1 MKKLL
6 LFILC
11 LCILILQGCQ
21 KESERPNVI
30 IIFTDDHGFADLSI
44 QGQVSDIKTPHI
56 DRLASE
62 GVLAKSGYITAPQC
76 SPSRAGLLSGKYQ
89 ERFGLDNN
97 QTIPFPLEEKM
108 IALRMKEAG
117 YVTGMAGKWHLEPNR
132 VQYRWLKKNIG
143 VKEQYTDK
151 DISFEKK
158 IPYMASEKGFDYCF
172 QGAMNRYWANYDLQ
186 GNEFEPKMINVEGYR
201 LDIQTDAAL
210 TFIKKNHDKTFFF
223 YLSYYAPHVP
233 LEATEKYLSRFPEDM
248 PERRRMCLAM
258 MSAVDDGV
266 GKIKEILK
274 KYGIAD
280 NTIIF
285 FAGDN
290 GAPLSGDSLNTDF
303 KSVPVNAKGAWDGS
317 LNTPFLGE
325 KGMLAEGGIR
335 TPFVIN
341 WPKGLPKGKVYDRP
355 ISSLDFA
362 ATSMALA
369 GIDIP
374 RELDGVNIVPYLRGD
389 IKSDPHE
396 ALYWRFW
403 DQAAIR
409 KGDWKYLKCKNREYL
424 FNVATDLHENKDLTS
439 ENPEMVNE
447 MKKMLESWCSELK
460 YPGLEAPT
468 QRSALPWIEYY
479 LEEEAN
485 N

>member
-1 MKKLL
+1 MKDKINKLTLVLTL
-6 LFILC
+6 LTSMAFAN
-11 LCILILQGCQ
+11 
-21 KESERPNVI
+21 EPPNI
-30 IIFTDDHGFADLSI
+30 IVIFTDDHGFADLSI

-56 DRLASE
+56 DQLAKE
-62 GVLAKSGYITAPQC
+62 GVLATAGYITAPQC
-76 SPSRAGLLSGKYQ
+76 TPSRAGLLSGRYQ

-97 QTIPFPLEEKM
+97 QTIPFPLDEKM

-132 VQYRWLKKNIG
+132 VQYRWLKEHIG
-143 VKEQYTDK
+143 EKEKYTDSDVPFK
-151 DISFEKK
+151 NK

-172 QGAMNRYWANYDLQ
+172 QGAMNNYWANYDLE
-186 GNEFEPKMINVEGYR
+186 GNEFEPKMMKVDGYR

-210 TFIKKNHDKTFFF
+210 TFIRKNHDKPFFF
-223 YLSYYAPHVP
+223 FLPYYGPHVP
-233 LEATEKYLSRFPEDM
+233 LQATEKYLSRFPEDM

-258 MSAVDDGV
+258 MSAIDDGV
-266 GKIKEILK
+266 GKIKETLK
-274 KYGIAD
+274 KYGIDD

-290 GAPLSGDSLNTDF
+290 GAPLAGDNLNSNF
-303 KSVPVNAKGAWDGS
+303 KSIPVEVPGSWDGS

-325 KGMLAEGGIR
+325 KGMLSEGGIR

-341 WPKGLPKGKVYDRP
+341 WPKGLPQGKVYDRP

-362 ATSMALA
+362 ATSLALA
-369 GIDIP
+369 GMDIP
-374 RELDGVNIVPYLRGD
+374 QELDGVNIVPYLRDDLKG
-389 IKSDPHE
+389 DPHE

-409 KGDWKYLKCKNREYL
+409 KGDWKYLKCKEREYL
-424 FNVATDLHENKDLTS
+424 FNVASDLHENKNLIA
-439 ENPEMVNE
+439 ENPKLA
-447 MKKMLESWCSELK
+447 KKMKEMLKSWCSQLK

-468 QRSALPWIEYY
+468 ERSALHWIAYY
-479 LEEEAN
+479 LEGEAHD
-485 N
+485 